1 MCNNIITLL
10 FSMAGPQ
17 QPGRLTLPD
26 ASTPRLA
33 PASPPR
39 GVDGATGKPGVGQE
53 RVSPRLPSSPSLAGV
68 AGRAVRRVE
77 TRPTS
82 SLPARDPLSR
92 AAPSWASVVRDGGI
106 ARLPPSVTRSDFLA
120 LYERCVEAR
129 LQARIS
135 IRHQAGSQ
143 DITISCRI
151 ISSSMDANA
160 PADGRR
166 RRRRRRRA
174 RTGTTFATNAPRP
187 DLMSDQPPSPV
198 APSPVVPSP
207 PSASA
212 TSPPAKRTRK
222 ATKRRCEVE
231 LLRDDYTEETNDND
245 DFPVSPLACSYPE
258 EAPENH
264 SLSTSFEHVPPAKTS
279 PTTTTST
286 PTPPSPPGPASPQPA
301 PSPPST
307 PTPPPAPASPPTSA
321 ATASTST
328 TTTDGPEPP
337 PPPPWPEGYVFSDDP
352 DRIICRKCC
361 KRHYNYK
368 WYRHCF
374 LCHVNES

>member
-1 MCNNIITLL
+1 
-10 FSMAGPQ
+10 MAGPQ
-17 QPGRLTLPD
+17 QPGRSTLPD

-39 GVDGATGKPGVGQE
+39 GVDGATGKSGVDQE

-77 TRPTS
+77 NRPTS

-92 AAPSWASVVRDGGI
+92 AAPSWASVVRDGGV
-106 ARLPPSVTRSDFLA
+106 ARLPPSVNRSDFLA
-120 LYERCVEAR
+120 LYERCVDAK

-151 ISSSMDANA
+151 ISSPTDAIA
-160 PADGRR
+160 PAVGRR

-174 RTGTTFATNAPRP
+174 QTGATFATNAPRP
-187 DLMSDQPPSPV
+187 DLMSDQPPSSRGAPSPV
-198 APSPVVPSP
+198 APSSVVPTP
-207 PSASA
+207 PSATA
-212 TSPPAKRTRK
+212 ASPPAKRTRK

-231 LLRDDYTEETNDND
+231 LLRYDSTEGTDDND
-245 DFPVSPLACSYPE
+245 DLHVSPISCSHSE
-258 EAPENH
+258 EAPENY
-264 SLSTSFEHVPPAKTS
+264 SLSTSFEHVPPAKTIL
-279 PTTTTST
+279 TTTTST

-307 PTPPPAPASPPTSA
+307 PTIPPAPASPPNSA
-321 ATASTST
+321 ATASPSTST
-328 TTTDGPEPP
+328 PAGPEPP